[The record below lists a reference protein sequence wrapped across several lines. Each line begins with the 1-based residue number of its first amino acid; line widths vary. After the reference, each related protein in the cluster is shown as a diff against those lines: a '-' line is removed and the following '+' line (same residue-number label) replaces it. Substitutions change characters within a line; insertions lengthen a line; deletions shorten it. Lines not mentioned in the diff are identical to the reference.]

1 MGQQESHFPVKDLHG
16 AVTKDGPVNRKKVFR
31 DANGNIIAYGPQE
44 IYGRPRLRDL
54 KKNPL
59 SENEIRQRSLWQAA
73 CNQTKAELDNP
84 TTRAS
89 WQARFNEQLQHAT
102 ADTPAKLVKGQ
113 RIIYKRFDAFVRAVI
128 YNQLRTKI

>member
-1 MGQQESHFPVKDLHG
+1 MGQQESLFPVKDLHG

-31 DANGNIIAYGPQE
+31 DANGNIIAYG
-44 IYGRPRLRDL
+44 
-54 KKNPL
+54 

-73 CNQTKAELDNP
+73 CNQAKAELDNP

-128 YNQLRTKI
+128 YNQLRTK